1 MIRTDWLNTKIKN
14 GDGLYPLGYNAPY
27 THDGLY
33 NSGYG
38 WNTWDAIQELYDRGD
53 LTFKAAETVEKIDK
67 LEKLVYNKN
76 VKSQEQNEKEK
87 ETTMFDSNNFFGK
100 LFGKVAPGQ
109 VRLSMNGDMAIK
121 TSNGYKTY
129 NVEDGSLTNCDNFVF
144 DIGSEFFFII
154 PTNKVEKGDVI
165 LASGKPHCVIKTEDN
180 RIEALRYEDGS
191 IVNIVPERSVLFGR
205 SYFYGK
211 IVSMFGKVKND
222 AGMKNMVKYMMLSEM
237 MKGNN
242 GNNNSMSS
250 MMPMMM
256 LMGNNGFENMFGG
269 MFDFDFDE
277 NKEEEK

>member
-1 MIRTDWLNTKIKN
+1 MIKTDWLKYCDNTSYTYN
-14 GDGLYPLGYNAPY
+14 GLNIG
-27 THDGLY
+27 
-33 NSGYG
+33 SGGNG
-38 WNTWDAIQELYDRGD
+38 WNTWDVVQELYDRGD

-67 LEKLVYNKN
+67 LEKSIYNKN
-76 VKSQEQNEKEK
+76 VRNQEKEK

-191 IVNIVPERSVLFGR
+191 IVNIVPERNMFMGR
-205 SYFYGK
+205 TYFYGK
-211 IVSMFGKVKND
+211 IVSMFGS
-222 AGMKNMVKYMMLSEM
+222 MKGKTKSMNSMMKYMVMSEM
-237 MKGNN
+237 MKG
-242 GNNNSMSS
+242 GKGGSDMNSML
-250 MMPMMM
+250 PMMM
-256 LMGNNGFENMFGG
+256 LMNGGGFENMFDG
-269 MFDFDFDE
+269 MFDFGAEDE
-277 NKEEEK
+277 KEDK

>member
-1 MIRTDWLNTKIKN
+1 MIRTDWLKYCGNT
-14 GDGLYPLGYNAPY
+14 PY
-27 THDGLY
+27 THNGLY

-38 WNTWDAIQELYDRGD
+38 WNTWDAVQELYDRGD
-53 LTFKAAETVEKIDK
+53 LTFKAAETIEKIDK
-67 LEKLVYNKN
+67 LEKSVYNKN
-76 VKSQEQNEKEK
+76 VRNQEQNEKEK

-191 IVNIVPERSVLFGR
+191 IVNIVPERSVFFGKT
-205 SYFYGK
+205 YFYGK
-211 IVSMFGKVKND
+211 IVSMFGSMKET
-222 AGMKNMVKYMMLSEM
+222 GMNSMMKYMVMSEM
-237 MKGNN
+237 MKGGNSNN
-242 GNNNSMSS
+242 MASML
-250 MMPMMM
+250 PMMM
-256 LMGNNGFENMFGG
+256 FMQNGGIDNMFDGL
-269 MFDFDFDE
+269 FDFDDKNKDE
-277 NKEEEK
+277 KKE

>member
-1 MIRTDWLNTKIKN
+1 MYRDGKGLVYSWKPDNDTRLNPFAFWNLVNDSCGYEDYLIPQFDNLKN
-14 GDGLYPLGYNAPY
+14 
-27 THDGLY
+27 
-33 NSGYG
+33 S
-38 WNTWDAIQELYDRGD
+38 
-53 LTFKAAETVEKIDK
+53 
-67 LEKLVYNKN
+67 VYNKD
-76 VKSQEQNEKEK
+76 VKNEKEK

-191 IVNIVPERSVLFGR
+191 IVNIVPERSVFFGKT
-205 SYFYGK
+205 YFYGK
-211 IVSMFGKVKND
+211 IVSMFGSMKET
-222 AGMKNMVKYMMLSEM
+222 GMNSMMKYMVMSEM
-237 MKGNN
+237 MKGGNSNN
-242 GNNNSMSS
+242 MASML
-250 MMPMMM
+250 PMMM
-256 LMGNNGFENMFGG
+256 FMQNGGIDNMFDGL
-269 MFDFDFDE
+269 FDFDDKNKDE
-277 NKEEEK
+277 KKE